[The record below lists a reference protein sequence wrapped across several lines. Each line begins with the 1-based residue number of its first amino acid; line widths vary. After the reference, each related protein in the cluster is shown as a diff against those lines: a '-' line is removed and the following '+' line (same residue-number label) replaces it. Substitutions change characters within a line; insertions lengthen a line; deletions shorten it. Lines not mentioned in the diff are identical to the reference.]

1 MKYEINFKS
10 GISEVI
16 DCKYATYSLGDVT
29 HKLSGVEFIKPRNAI
44 PHYIN
49 IHQIES
55 LFQILPDYNE
65 EDYCD

>member
-1 MKYEINFKS
+1 MKVRINFKS
-10 GISEVI
+10 GISEIV
-16 DCKYATYSLGDVT
+16 DCEDAHYSLDDIT

-55 LFQILPDYNE
+55 LFQILPDYCE
-65 EDYCD
+65 EDYDD